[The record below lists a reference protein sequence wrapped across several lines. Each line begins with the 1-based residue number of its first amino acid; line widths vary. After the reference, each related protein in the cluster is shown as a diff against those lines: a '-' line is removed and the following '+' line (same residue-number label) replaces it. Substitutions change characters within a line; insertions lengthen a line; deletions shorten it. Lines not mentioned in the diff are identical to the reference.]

1 MVSAAVTVPW
11 YSAFSDIFG
20 RKAMLLTGVT
30 FFTAGSFVAAVSG
43 NFSGLHFGRVV
54 QGIGA
59 GGFCL
64 LSDLIVADLLSEKE
78 RRKWSTLIGAAY
90 VLSCRRWHKNANKAN
105 RWAIG
110 AITGPMI
117 GESLA
122 EHDQF
127 RWLFWINVPLGASS
141 LAILAF
147 AAQPESERAGPILP
161 KLLAFDW
168 LGLMLLS
175 GSLIS
180 LLLGLTRVS

>member
-1 MVSAAVTVPW
+1 
-11 YSAFSDIFG
+11 
-20 RKAMLLTGVT
+20 
-30 FFTAGSFVAAVSG
+30 
-43 NFSGLHFGRVV
+43 
-54 QGIGA
+54 
-59 GGFCL
+59 
-64 LSDLIVADLLSEKE
+64 
-78 RRKWSTLIGAAY
+78 
-90 VLSCRRWHKNANKAN
+90 
-105 RWAIG
+105 
-110 AITGPMI
+110 MI

-127 RWLFWINVPLGASS
+127 RWLFWINVPLGAGS

-180 LLLGLTRVS
+180 VLLGLTRVS